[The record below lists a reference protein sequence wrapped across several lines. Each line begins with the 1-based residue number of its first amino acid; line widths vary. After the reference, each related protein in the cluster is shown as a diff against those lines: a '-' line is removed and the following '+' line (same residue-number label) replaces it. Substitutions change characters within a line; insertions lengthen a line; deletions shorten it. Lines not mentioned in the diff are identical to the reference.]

1 MKIAV
6 FEGDGIGPEI
16 VSASCTVLEQLDDLF
31 SLGLDIRTH
40 PIGLMALREMGTTFP
55 AESIAAARNADAI
68 VLGPLSTSE
77 YPAESGGGINASAFL
92 RRELD
97 LFANIRPCRAFPGID
112 AKCPAMDL
120 VVVREN
126 TEGFYANRIM
136 HAGSGEFAPEPDMA
150 FALRR
155 ITARCSS
162 RIARRAFEL
171 AGRRRQKVTA
181 IHKANVLKLTDGL
194 FLREC
199 RTIAQS
205 FPGIAYEELIV
216 DAAASKL
223 VFDEGELDVVVT
235 TNLFG
240 DILSNQAAAL
250 SGGLGLGA
258 SINHGDRHAMAQAS
272 HGSAPDIA
280 GRGIANPA
288 SMLLSIALLLRHLGE
303 SRFSGRHVDAAE
315 ALEAAVQRT
324 FESRATM
331 TADIGG
337 TSSTADV
344 AEAVSAGLC
353 EPEQKRLLA

>member
-1 MKIAV
+1 MKIAI

-16 VSASCTVLEQLDDLF
+16 VSASVAALERLDRIFD
-31 SLGLDIRTH
+31 LGLNLAAH
-40 PIGLMALREMGTTFP
+40 PVGQSALRDSGTTFP
-55 AESIAAARNADAI
+55 EASIEAAREADAI

-77 YPAESGGGINASAFL
+77 YPAEAEGGVNASAFL

-97 LFANIRPCRAFPGID
+97 LYSNIRPCRAFAGIE
-112 AKCPAMDL
+112 AKCPQMDL
-120 VVVREN
+120 VIVREN

-136 HAGSGEFAPEPDMA
+136 HAGSGEFAPDPDTA

-155 ITARCSS
+155 ITTRCSA

-171 AGRRRQKVTA
+171 AGRRRQRVTA
-181 IHKANVLKLTDGL
+181 VHKANVLKLTDGL

-199 RTIAQS
+199 RRVAQS
-205 FPGIAYEELIV
+205 FPGIAYDELIV
-216 DAAASKL
+216 DAAASHL
-223 VFDEGELDVVVT
+223 VFDCGGLDVVVT

-280 GRGIANPA
+280 GRGCANPA
-288 SMLLSIALLLRHLGE
+288 SILLSVALLLRHLGE
-303 SRFSGRHVDAAE
+303 SRSSGSHADAAE
-315 ALEAAVQRT
+315 ALERAIIAT
-324 FESRATM
+324 FGSRM
-331 TADIGG
+331 TKTLDIGG
-337 TSSTADV
+337 SASTLEV
-344 AEAVSAGLC
+344 TNAVVAGLM
-353 EPEQKRLLA
+353 EPAQKRLLA